1 MEKQRLGFTCHIPE
15 KIIFFAITACMVL
28 CLTGTAS
35 AINQIP
41 INIETGQSGTFDS
54 IDPGFILRSP
64 AIDIDPEFILPS
76 HENDVDPDFSISEG
90 SDEITVVPFS
100 DESEVTPDAYSVQI
114 PDRVVI
120 IPQP

>member
-1 MEKQRLGFTCHIPE
+1 
-15 KIIFFAITACMVL
+15 
-28 CLTGTAS
+28 
-35 AINQIP
+35 
-41 INIETGQSGTFDS
+41 
-54 IDPGFILRSP
+54 
-64 AIDIDPEFILPS
+64 LPS
-76 HENDVDPDFSISEG
+76 PENDVDPDFSISEG